1 MNFSPLSY
9 VYTLLHRD
17 RKWAKK
23 KKKYSAVHAS
33 GTNAF
38 VKATPSPTSMHMW
51 VNKSLHTH
59 IHTNHLGHPFGS
71 SSSSEI
77 QILLLPY
84 HDVHFLPGQLCLVSC
99 LEKKS
104 RVMTYMAWTIT
115 TASIQT
121 RCYHRGETESPCPQ
135 PEVLKNMWKMSHRYP
150 VEVALNLFQQHSLIQ
165 LTTQWVT
172 QAVMQSQ
179 IFMTDRGR
187 LQEPRRRI
195 PLSVWLD
202 FRDKSASIRCCTLGL
217 SFI

>member
-23 KKKYSAVHAS
+23 NKKYTAVHAS

-99 LEKKS
+99 LEKKKQSDDIYGLNNNNSINPNSLLSQRGNRKPVSTTRGPQKHVENEPPLSS
-104 RVMTYMAWTIT
+104 R
-115 TASIQT
+115 SS
-121 RCYHRGETESPCPQ
+121 TESFPAAQFNPT
-135 PEVLKNMWKMSHRYP
+135 HYP
-150 VEVALNLFQQHSLIQ
+150 VGDTGCDAEPDIYDRPWQAARTQKKNSSLC
-165 LTTQWVT
+165 LV
-172 QAVMQSQ
+172 
-179 IFMTDRGR
+179 G
-187 LQEPRRRI
+187 LQR
-195 PLSVWLD
+195 
-202 FRDKSASIRCCTLGL
+202 
-217 SFI
+217 